1 MLTMWKPSD
10 QDDGQCKGVVRQGSW
25 RRQNRRISVPVALHR
40 KDVFSFEDALWLVG
54 LSFRRKTSHA
64 KLKADS
70 AQQPL
75 KLTFPLFEL
84 IMQLAEFGRL
94 AFVLLE
100 QFGIAQPCHC

>member
-1 MLTMWKPSD
+1 M
-10 QDDGQCKGVVRQGSW
+10 
-25 RRQNRRISVPVALHR
+25 SVPAARHCN
-40 KDVFSFEDALWLVG
+40 DVTTTEVLRSQRG
-54 LSFRRKTSHA
+54 SFRRKTSHA